1 MKKISYML
9 IILSII
15 FIGTGCDSNSNSN
28 NNSQSERSYS
38 ENITVEENNDDS
50 INNSEI
56 KKTEKQKYTEE
67 EYKSLCEKIDY
78 KKIARSPDDSI
89 GTKVYGTGEVIQVID
104 EDTEMATFRINVTP
118 EMNYD
123 NTEVLYYTDTVLAV
137 IYNYD
142 MNNRLLEDDI
152 IDFWGIARGNYTYE
166 TVLGDS
172 NTVPLIQID
181 YFDLK

>member
-1 MKKISYML
+1 MKKVFYVL

-15 FIGTGCDSNSNSN
+15 FIGTACSLN
-28 NNSQSERSYS
+28 NNSIE
-38 ENITVEENNDDS
+38 ENYYEDNTEENNNQS
-50 INNSEI
+50 IKPER
-56 KKTEKQKYTEE
+56 EKYTEE

-78 KKIARSPDDSI
+78 KKIARSPDDNI
-89 GTKVYGTGEVIQVID
+89 GLKIYGTGEVIQVVD
-104 EDTEMATFRINVTP
+104 EDEEMSTFRINVTP

-166 TVLGDS
+166 TVLGS
-172 NTVPLIQID
+172 STTVPLIQID
-181 YFDLK
+181 YFTLK